1 VGLDGYPIFSG
12 GVMDGLSNRFRDGA
26 QVLRPAATN
35 PRDEPQDRYRL
46 DMDSAASG

>member
-12 GVMDGLSNRFRDGA
+12 DVMDGLGNRFRDGA

-35 PRDEPQDRYRL
+35 LRDKPQDRYRL